1 MSEGSKCK
9 DVSFSRFDLVQQL
22 VDAEVARR
30 PAAAGDSFAKT
41 GIRILHCVGFL
52 WIATEI
58 RQGQSAR
65 APRAHG
71 RSATAFDMVPCVPEG
86 APYQCI

>member
-30 PAAAGDSFAKT
+30 PAAGGSFAKT
-41 GIRILHCVGFL
+41 GILHCVGFL
-52 WIATEI
+52 LIATEI
-58 RQGQSAR
+58 R
-65 APRAHG
+65 
-71 RSATAFDMVPCVPEG
+71 
-86 APYQCI
+86 